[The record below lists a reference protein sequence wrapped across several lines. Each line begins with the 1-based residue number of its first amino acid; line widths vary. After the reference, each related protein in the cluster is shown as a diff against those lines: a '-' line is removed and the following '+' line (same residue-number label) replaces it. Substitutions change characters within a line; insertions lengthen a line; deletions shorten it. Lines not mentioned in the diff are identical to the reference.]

1 MSTKSAKAWRK
12 PIAVEQ
18 DSSTPRYSQ
27 LKEII
32 REQYA
37 SWEAGQPIPSELEL
51 CQMYSV
57 SRTTVRKPLDHLTQE
72 GLLYRIQ
79 GKGTFV
85 APPKLRE
92 RFVHQATDIYED
104 MASPAITIRTHV
116 LEQAVIPASKLV

>member
-57 SRTTVRKPLDHLTQE
+57 SRTTVRKALDQLVQE
-72 GLLYRIQ
+72 GLLYRIP

-85 APPKLRE
+85 ASPKLRE
-92 RFVHQATDIYED
+92 RFVHQVAGIYDD
-104 MASPAITIRTHV
+104 MASRGIIIRTQV
-116 LEQAVIPASKLV
+116 LEQVVIPANKV